1 MIMNYRQNKFSTG
14 SSLNIILSK
23 FFKINWLIVFCIIFL
38 GCIGVAFLYSAAGG
52 NWSPWAKSH
61 LIRLICGIFLMF
73 IIAFIPPK
81 FFYKLS
87 LISFFLG
94 ILSLIFVKF
103 FGVGSVQRW
112 ISIGGFNF
120 QPSEMMKL
128 ALIIMLAK
136 YFDHLSKVQLDK
148 LYPYVIPIICI
159 FIPGILIISQ
169 PDLGTGLTII
179 LLGLSILFYVGI
191 SLKFVFVSLFIMI
204 CSVPIIWQQLYDY
217 QKNRIFVFLNPE
229 IDNLGSGYQI
239 IQSKIAIGSGGL
251 FGKGYLLGSQSRL
264 NYLPEKHTDFI
275 FTLISEELGFFGA
288 IIIILT
294 FCVLIGSILKISFN
308 VETLFSKVI
317 VFGVGFLIFLY
328 LSLNIGMVCGL
339 LPVVGAPLPLIS
351 YGGTSL
357 LTVLISVGIVL
368 SINIHK
374 KQI

>member
-1 MIMNYRQNKFSTG
+1 MDYRQNKFATESI
-14 SSLNIILSK
+14 LNILFTK
-23 FFKINWLIVFCIIFL
+23 FLKINWLIVFCVVFL
-38 GCIGVAFLYSAAGG
+38 GCIGVASLYSAAGG
-52 NWSPWAKSH
+52 NWNPWAKSH
-61 LIRLICGIFLMF
+61 LIRLIIGIILMF
-73 IIAFIPPK
+73 IIAFLPPK
-81 FFYKLS
+81 LFYKLS
-87 LISFFLG
+87 IISFFLG
-94 ILSLIFVKF
+94 LLSLIFVKF

-112 ISIGGFNF
+112 ISIGGLNF

-128 ALIIMLAK
+128 GLILILAK
-136 YFDHLSKVQLDK
+136 YFDHVSKIQLNK
-148 LYPYVIPIICI
+148 LFPYLIPMICI
-159 FIPGILIISQ
+159 FVPGILVISQ

-179 LLGLSILFYVGI
+179 LLGLAILFYVGI
-191 SLKFVFVSLFIMI
+191 SLKFIFISLLILI
-204 CSVPIIWQQLYDY
+204 SSVPLIWQQLYDY

-229 IDNLGSGYQI
+229 SDNLGSGYQI
-239 IQSKIAIGSGGL
+239 IQSKIAIGSGGF

-288 IIIILT
+288 IVIILI
-294 FCVLIGSILKISFN
+294 FCILIGSVFKISFN
-308 VETLFSKVI
+308 VESLFSKII

-357 LTVLISVGIVL
+357 LTVLISIGVVL

-374 KQI
+374 NKI